1 MVKEKLT
8 PVRVGNVELESF
20 DTKTTPL
27 TSFSTSTIITTN
39 NNDYLSQRKP
49 AGISKRRK
57 SFKPTIPKPFKFR
70 TATRPNS
77 TCHDEIQKRSPFVP
91 LAAKVRDFLKKDERS
106 TFGGDKKV
114 NCGRKKPLT
123 IPRSPK
129 LHVSLKSKASS
140 ASLFT
145 EEQQN
150 QNNQFKAKTPNQK
163 ILECSDL
170 GLPKSQKIEPPV
182 TESLDADSPENND
195 NTQEKL
201 DQNHD
206 ELENTRL
213 FKAQPAPS
221 DTQDTDIRGERYQQI
236 FQERLKGQLEHEK
249 ENQFHALPMPNLEPE
264 IIKKPEKPQP
274 TEPVEFLFH
283 TDIRVQGRKLF
294 DEQRKERERNNKS
307 ESIPHAHPVKH
318 YLPITI
324 QPSNKRPTKATS
336 PILGEKRR
344 STSLN
349 SLDKSSDGCDNITND
364 PNDIHSSSLGTKK
377 LLSTM
382 LSAHYWKH
390 IATGWIESPQLI
402 NISTPCFCFKL
413 VSNVLKQH
421 SNYQL
426 HQPIE
431 LLQKLKDKAIIKSD
445 ALTVAK
451 IFSNT
456 FTLHDANFVPVW
468 ELHHLIPGNSGEGS
482 ARDGFEIH
490 KDNIVVVAGA
500 AYEFNRILSLSHD
513 PSEEEVNRARTH
525 IGFGDG
531 DTKIQNVPSFG
542 DLYKG
547 KHLRRCPLKYNL
559 ELHDNKHIQ
568 KQQCNGD
575 ILIDQ
580 PNPLYSNEQFAAINS
595 AEINSAA
602 AIKFSTEILIPE
614 KISNN
619 DNINE
624 LNRVI
629 FSFRS

>member
-70 TATRPNS
+70 TAARPNS

-170 GLPKSQKIEPPV
+170 GLPKLQKIEPPV

-294 DEQRKERERNNKS
+294 DEQRKERERNNKF
-307 ESIPHAHPVKH
+307 VKEQK
-318 YLPITI
+318 Y
-324 QPSNKRPTKATS
+324 KD
-336 PILGEKRR
+336 EER
-344 STSLN
+344 SLLETYCKLLFDLQNHHVEEDSQRVQHLAI
-349 SLDKSSDGCDNITND
+349 ITNC
-364 PNDIHSSSLGTKK
+364 SMK
-377 LLSTM
+377 
-382 LSAHYWKH
+382 
-390 IATGWIESPQLI
+390 Q
-402 NISTPCFCFKL
+402 
-413 VSNVLKQH
+413 QH

-445 ALTVAK
+445 ALTVVCVV
-451 IFSNT
+451 S
-456 FTLHDANFVPVW
+456 TLILYTPTLCCGLGSSSSENHIKS
-468 ELHHLIPGNSGEGS
+468 ELGEGS
-482 ARDGFEIH
+482 ARSG
-490 KDNIVVVAGA
+490 
-500 AYEFNRILSLSHD
+500 
-513 PSEEEVNRARTH
+513 
-525 IGFGDG
+525 
-531 DTKIQNVPSFG
+531 
-542 DLYKG
+542 
-547 KHLRRCPLKYNL
+547 
-559 ELHDNKHIQ
+559 
-568 KQQCNGD
+568 
-575 ILIDQ
+575 
-580 PNPLYSNEQFAAINS
+580 FAAITTNHNDLHHEDEDELGAS
-595 AEINSAA
+595 GNIYNEHRSHLEQDKKARKELDT
-602 AIKFSTEILIPE
+602 FILEDELYDPISIPDLNDANTNNNNVNRIRNKRDHE
-614 KISNN
+614 KTNFN
-619 DNINE
+619 
-624 LNRVI
+624 
-629 FSFRS
+629 